1 MKLPSL
7 FRWRKTPAGETTK
20 QTWWRKRAQGRNAR
34 LLRLVADRNPKH
46 DAEIL
51 RENKRLLDK
60 AIRELDRERAS
71 LQKQEKQIIVDIRKN
86 AQQNQMGAVKVMA
99 KSLIRTR
106 HSITKFYALR
116 SQLQAVSLRIQ
127 TMKSTQTM
135 AQAMKGVT
143 KAMGQMNRKMNLP
156 AIQRI
161 MREFEM
167 QNERMEMSSD
177 FMSDAM
183 DDAFEEED
191 EEEET
196 EELVNQVLDEI
207 GCNLN
212 TELVQ
217 APAGGIGAKAAERKA
232 QLEEPASLDGD
243 LEARLQNLRK
253 M

>member
-1 MKLPSL
+1 MFPFLAGLYLPE
-7 FRWRKTPAGETTK
+7 A
-20 QTWWRKRAQGRNAR
+20 
-34 LLRLVADRNPKH
+34 
-46 DAEIL
+46 L

-60 AIRELDRERAS
+60 AIRELDRERAQ
-71 LQKQEKQIIVDIRKN
+71 LQQQEKRIVADIRKT
-86 AQQNQMGAVKVMA
+86 AKQNQMGAVKVMA

-177 FMSDAM
+177 VMSDAM
-183 DDAFEEED
+183 DDAFEGED

-196 EELVNQVLDEI
+196 EELVSQVLDEI
-207 GCNLN
+207 GCSLSAD
-212 TELVQ
+212 LVQ
-217 APAGGIGAKAAERKA
+217 APQRGASVSTTTEQRAA
-232 QLEEPASLDGD
+232 EPASLDGD